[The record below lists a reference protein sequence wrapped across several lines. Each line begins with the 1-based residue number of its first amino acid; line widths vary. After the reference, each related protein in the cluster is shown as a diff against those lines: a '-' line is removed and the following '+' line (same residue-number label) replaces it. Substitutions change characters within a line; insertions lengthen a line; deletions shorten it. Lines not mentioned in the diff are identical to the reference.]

1 MHTPASSTPSL
12 DRGLSPK
19 LLDSMHGY
27 RLRHFKADALAG
39 LTVAI
44 VALPLSIALSIASGL
59 PPERGIFTAIVGGF
73 LISLLGGSRFQIGGP
88 AGAFIVLI
96 ASIVERHGYEGLVL
110 ATAMAGLM
118 MIAAGLLRL
127 GSWIRLMPHPVI
139 IGFTSAIAVIIFM
152 SQLRELLGLELVGE
166 PSALLPKLAALWAAL
181 GSFRPLS
188 FLFAMACI
196 VLTLGLR
203 HFRPAWPV
211 FLIAV
216 VFAAC
221 IVALLGLDVATI
233 GTRFGTMPSAL
244 PLPVFPEVTA
254 AKLMKMLPD
263 ALAIALLGCV
273 ESLLSAVVAGRMSG
287 DRHRPNA
294 ELLAQGVANIAVVIF
309 GGFCVTGT
317 IARTAT
323 NVRTGATGPVSGMLH
338 AVYLFAFLVVAAP
351 LVSSIP
357 LAALAAILAIV
368 AWNMADIAEFRQIL
382 VGSWQNAVI
391 MLATFGLTLI
401 FNLLAGL
408 GAGIVLALV
417 LSRFKLKT

>member
-1 MHTPASSTPSL
+1 MHSPPSSAPLL
-12 DRGLSPK
+12 DPGLSPK
-19 LLDSMHGY
+19 LVESLRGY
-27 RLRHFKADALAG
+27 GLRSLRADALAG

-44 VALPLSIALSIASGL
+44 VALPLSIAIAIASGL

-118 MIAAGLLRL
+118 MIAAGVLRL

-139 IGFTSAIAVIIFM
+139 VGFTSGIAVIIFM

-181 GSFRPLS
+181 GSFNPLS
-188 FLFAMACI
+188 FLLAVACMGLI
-196 VLTLGLR
+196 LGLR
-203 HFRPAWPV
+203 QVRPAWPG
-211 FLIAV
+211 FLITAV
-216 VFAAC
+216 LAAC
-221 IVALLGLDVATI
+221 AAALFNLDVATI

-244 PLPVFPEVTA
+244 PLPAFPEVTA
-254 AKLMKMLPD
+254 AKLMTMLPD

-273 ESLLSAVVAGRMSG
+273 ESLLSAVVADRMSG

-294 ELLAQGVANIAVVIF
+294 ELLAQGVANIAAVLF

-323 NVRTGATGPVSGMLH
+323 NVRAGASGPVSGMLH
-338 AVYLFAFLVVAAP
+338 AVYLLAFLVVAAP
-351 LVSSIP
+351 LASSIP
-357 LAALAAILAIV
+357 LAALAAILAVV
-368 AWNMADIAEFRQIL
+368 AWNMADIAEFRQVL
-382 VGSWQNAVI
+382 LGSWPQAVTL
-391 MLATFGLTLI
+391 LATFGLTLV

-408 GAGIVLALV
+408 GAGLVFALAF
-417 LSRFKLKT
+417 SRLKPKT